1 MKLSSDQ
8 KSFLKWVGIFA
19 PIYMV
24 FYQMAHWMRNR
35 SFAWDD
41 LLTQML
47 LALALAVLGLLFFAL
62 MGYFSGKKN
71 K

>member
-8 KSFLKWVGIFA
+8 KNFLKWVGIFA

-24 FYQMAHWMRNR
+24 FYQMAHWLRNR
-35 SFAWDD
+35 SFAWRD
-41 LLTQML
+41 LLVQML
-47 LALALAVLGLLFFAL
+47 LALALIVLGLLFFAL
-62 MGYFSGKKN
+62 WDYFTGKKN